1 MGHPFAHISFATFE
15 RERERQRVRDREIS
29 KTHWSYYS
37 TYLEYRFFL
46 PPFQNSLIWSA
57 WIASNL
63 ELIERWDLELLHSC
77 WAISLSLSL
86 SHELA
91 TSYMGIINTVS
102 FFLSPLVL
110 SCSYV
115 QAAIMKKLLG
125 LPFLLQHTIYIYI
138 YLLKIDFILKEII
151 VVSELLFHW
160 LIGFF

>member
-15 RERERQRVRDREIS
+15 SERETEKSPIPIEVI
-29 KTHWSYYS
+29 TWPIWS
-37 TYLEYRFFL
+37 TDFFL

-57 WIASNL
+57 SIASNL

-77 WAISLSLSL
+77 WAIHIYTYLSLSLCLSL

-102 FFLSPLVL
+102 FFLSPVVL

-138 YLLKIDFILKEII
+138 YIYVLSK
-151 VVSELLFHW
+151 
-160 LIGFF
+160 

>member
-1 MGHPFAHISFATFE
+1 MSNDKVGVSEQAGLYNIGLDNGTPLCSHKFCNFWE
-15 RERERQRVRDREIS
+15 WERDREIS
-29 KTHWSYYS
+29 NTHWSYHL

-57 WIASNL
+57 SIASNL
-63 ELIERWDLELLHSC
+63 ELIERLDLELLHSC
-77 WAISLSLSL
+77 WAIHIYTYLSLSL

-102 FFLSPLVL
+102 FFLSPVVL

-138 YLLKIDFILKEII
+138 YIYIKSL
-151 VVSELLFHW
+151 
-160 LIGFF
+160 